1 MKYIELSTLRIL
13 AVLLIVNSHLS
24 LFYNY
29 EYLAT
34 GGAIGNAIFFLIS
47 GIGLSYSLSKKKI
60 RYFSWLKKRYLR
72 IYPKLITIVLFY
84 ISIGFI
90 IVNNISE
97 FFLKLIFPVE
107 FWFLPV
113 ISYFYLVIYFII
125 KNFSIEKIKKIFII
139 IFIIYLICYFF

>member
-47 GIGLSYSLSKKKI
+47 GIGLSYSLSKKKN
-60 RYFSWLKKRYLR
+60 SL
-72 IYPKLITIVLFY
+72 
-84 ISIGFI
+84 
-90 IVNNISE
+90 
-97 FFLKLIFPVE
+97 FFLVK
-107 FWFLPV
+107 
-113 ISYFYLVIYFII
+113 
-125 KNFSIEKIKKIFII
+125 KKILKNLSKTNYNCII
-139 IFIIYLICYFF
+139 LYFNRLYNCK

>member
-60 RYFSWLKKRYLR
+60 AEIIPILSLGKIYVGNDSFGHHVTSQRGIPSFVIMLDTPRAYTDYSKKC
-72 IYPKLITIVLFY
+72 K
-84 ISIGFI
+84 G
-90 IVNNISE
+90 
-97 FFLKLIFPVE
+97 
-107 FWFLPV
+107 
-113 ISYFYLVIYFII
+113 I
-125 KNFSIEKIKKIFII
+125 KYNSTP
-139 IFIIYLICYFF
+139 YYTLICHNYLLPL